1 MRIHSQINALSAHA
15 TEQAGAHNYH
25 NHPSGASEPSPA
37 DKALTHR
44 LKAALSLIDV
54 KILDHLIV
62 AEKVFSFSAARI
74 L

>member
-1 MRIHSQINALSAHA
+1 
-15 TEQAGAHNYH
+15 
-25 NHPSGASEPSPA
+25 
-37 DKALTHR
+37 

-62 AEKVFSFSAARI
+62 AEQIFSFAQAGI

>member
-1 MRIHSQINALSAHA
+1 
-15 TEQAGAHNYH
+15 
-25 NHPSGASEPSPA
+25 
-37 DKALTHR
+37 

-62 AEKVFSFSAARI
+62 AEQVFSFSAAGI